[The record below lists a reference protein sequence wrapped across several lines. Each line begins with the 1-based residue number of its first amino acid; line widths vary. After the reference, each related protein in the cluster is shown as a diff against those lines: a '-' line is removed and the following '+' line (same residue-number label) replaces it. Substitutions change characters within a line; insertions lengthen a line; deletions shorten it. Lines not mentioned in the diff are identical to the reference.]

1 MNATAFRR
9 VSGAIFLL
17 IAVLHVCRLIWRWE
31 ALIGGWHV
39 PWWLS
44 GVAVAFSGYLAYTA
58 FTVKD

>member
-17 IAVLHVCRLIWRWE
+17 IAVLHICRLIWRWE

-44 GVAVAFSGYLAYTA
+44 WTAAVFSGYLAYTA
-58 FTVKD
+58 LTVKD